1 MKITTELLFWAG
13 LISFPV
19 IALLLAIAVDFMLFE
34 QRSDTQKQKK
44 SIIATGSMFLFY
56 GVYLL
61 MIRFDVL
68 KIESIPIYV
77 RYIGIFLLYVGC
89 AINLIGRFTLQGNW
103 ANHIKIYNDH
113 VLITYSVFGWV
124 RHPLYVSLFIM
135 LFGGALVY
143 ANLACFLLTAF
154 VFIPMMYYRAK
165 QEESLLG
172 QAFDNYAIY
181 KQKTGMFFPKFWR

>member
-44 SIIATGSMFLFY
+44 SIVATGSMFLFY
-56 GVYLL
+56 GLYLL

-77 RYIGIFLLYVGC
+77 RYFGIFLLYVGC

-143 ANLACFLLTAF
+143 ANLSCFLLTAF

-165 QEESLLG
+165 QEESLLS
-172 QAFDNYAIY
+172 QAFENYATY